1 MWIEEEGLVVRIKK
15 FEELS
20 GLKCTEFGL
29 LETDID
35 KFTLVDDTGK
45 YEDEATGVYDIM
57 FPVEELMQARLQE
70 EVDNCIRELISSMF
84 VGGLE
89 PASQQ

>member
-1 MWIEEEGLVVRIKK
+1 MWFEEAGLVVRIKK

-20 GLKCTEFGL
+20 GLKCTEFGF
-29 LETDID
+29 LETNINL
-35 KFTLVDDTGK
+35 FTLVDDTGK
-45 YEDEATGVYDIM
+45 YEDETTGVYDVM
-57 FPVEELMQARLQE
+57 FPIEEIMQAKLE
-70 EVDNCIRELISSMF
+70 EEIDNCIRELISSMF

>member
-1 MWIEEEGLVVRIKK
+1 VWFKEAGLVVSIKK

-20 GLKCTEFGL
+20 GLKSTEFGL
-29 LETDID
+29 LETNTD
-35 KFTLVDDTGK
+35 KFTLVDDTGL
-45 YEDEATGVYDIM
+45 YEDETTGVYDVM
-57 FPVEELMQARLQE
+57 FPIEEIMQSELQE